1 MPIIVLIRRSRSP
14 TSDSSGLGRRRVV
27 FRNLTPRND
36 LAVHGSAS
44 ISPIGAGAGL
54 KDPSPR
60 AGAGGRSGP
69 DDQRHCAGPRAHEVS
84 ARRSH
89 SRALSDAPV
98 STNAGP
104 RPNPPHALLLA
115 KQQTPRPRPAE
126 AQRVVR
132 QTCFHERLSDLRVS
146 PGRFN
151 SALLGRRLRQAA
163 RSSGSSHVRCRLRQP
178 GQNVCCA
185 RPHDPLAFGHGEH
198 LWFCVRFSEQLP
210 RGLTTCFVR
219 SA

>member
-27 FRNLTPRND
+27 FWNLTPRNHP
-36 LAVHGSAS
+36 AVHGSAA
-44 ISPIGAGAGL
+44 ISPIEAGAGL
-54 KDPSPR
+54 KDPAPR

-89 SRALSDAPV
+89 SRALSRRPRQHQCRA
-98 STNAGP
+98 

-132 QTCFHERLSDLRVS
+132 QTSFHERLSDLRVS
-146 PGRFN
+146 SERLN
-151 SALLGRRLRQAA
+151 SASLDRWLRQGA
-163 RSSGSSHVRCRLRQP
+163 RSSGSSHVRCRLR
-178 GQNVCCA
+178 
-185 RPHDPLAFGHGEH
+185 
-198 LWFCVRFSEQLP
+198 
-210 RGLTTCFVR
+210 
-219 SA
+219 